1 MPTSRFNQHFPGY
14 EILSE
19 IAVSNA
25 RVLKA
30 RNQYTGELVAIKHF
44 AFNTDADTIQRFQR
58 ESEIMTSIENPF
70 VVKINDVHLDADLPY
85 IVMEFIDGGDLR
97 SLLKSRKHLDVATT
111 IQLGLQ
117 MAEAFKAIH
126 EKGVIHRDIKPENI
140 MYRRLQNGQLHF
152 LLTDFGVAKIR
163 EQQVT
168 LTGQA
173 MMTYEYASP
182 EQFDDP
188 KHISVATD
196 YYSLGVVLYE
206 CLTGGVP
213 FKLVEGRVHTLMNQV
228 MSSAPPEIKLP
239 LQQALPPSLK
249 LLINSMLAKIPGN
262 RTSDTVVLK
271 RMLKKADM
279 EDTEGI
285 TETPAASPAGITEKA
300 PVQKQQVNPQ
310 PVVSQPTIK
319 NRSSGSF
326 TVIAMIVFLFLFIIA
341 ASVYISNK
349 SEPSNPGSFDS
360 TVFTHPDT
368 VTAKQP
374 LLDSFKSSVDTTL
387 FDDAVKLENGTFLD
401 DFTDNKNLWGLNSD
415 TNVERAIRDGKYIIN
430 AHSDDYSYGSQIKF
444 GIDPEKDFSISL
456 NAKWI
461 YGITNNGF
469 GIDFCCEMNP
479 QQIYSFTISADGSYQ
494 VSRLTNST
502 WYNLVSWTQSAY
514 INKNDAL
521 NVLAI
526 TKTGKLMKFFIND
539 EEVTSLELTGSIG
552 KYFGVR
558 VFGKQTVEF
567 DNFILK
573 GQR

>member
-1 MPTSRFNQHFPGY
+1 
-14 EILSE
+14 
-19 IAVSNA
+19 
-25 RVLKA
+25 
-30 RNQYTGELVAIKHF
+30 
-44 AFNTDADTIQRFQR
+44 
-58 ESEIMTSIENPF
+58 
-70 VVKINDVHLDADLPY
+70 
-85 IVMEFIDGGDLR
+85 
-97 SLLKSRKHLDVATT
+97 
-111 IQLGLQ
+111 
-117 MAEAFKAIH
+117 
-126 EKGVIHRDIKPENI
+126 
-140 MYRRLQNGQLHF
+140 
-152 LLTDFGVAKIR
+152 
-163 EQQVT
+163 
-168 LTGQA
+168 
-173 MMTYEYASP
+173 
-182 EQFDDP
+182 
-188 KHISVATD
+188 
-196 YYSLGVVLYE
+196 
-206 CLTGGVP
+206 
-213 FKLVEGRVHTLMNQV
+213 
-228 MSSAPPEIKLP
+228 
-239 LQQALPPSLK
+239 
-249 LLINSMLAKIPGN
+249 
-262 RTSDTVVLK
+262 
-271 RMLKKADM
+271 M